1 MKVKKDVEIQFLND
15 AKVFRLA
22 SRILENREIANVRK
36 LKSKFMGQS
45 KNGCK
50 MKETDY
56 IAISHTR
63 GICFQ
68 KRVKNAKRHLVL
80 IWQDRKLPK
89 GKFPT

>member
-36 LKSKFMGQS
+36 LKSKFMGQL

-56 IAISHTR
+56 SHLPFPRFLFPKTR
-63 GICFQ
+63 KKCKKAFSVNIG
-68 KRVKNAKRHLVL
+68 RTL
-80 IWQDRKLPK
+80 
-89 GKFPT
+89 